1 MNAEWEAVRKRPV
14 RMRTLEKR
22 NRLLSDFLREHGLGE
37 PKSVEY
43 SPLVGCVKALCFK
56 NVEAQIARAG
66 GGLESGWAFRET
78 LDVSMHTI
86 AHAIWITPQ
95 GRRMDITPWAFPPE
109 RRVLFLPDA
118 RVAAKRGYTAGHR
131 TVYATDPRVRAA
143 ELYELELDRIFD
155 EFFVSM
161 DAEYDIPGARFW
173 EAAERVGLPLD
184 VAREVVEWR
193 MARGGHG

>member
-1 MNAEWEAVRKRPV
+1 MPV
-14 RMRTLEKR
+14 QMRTLEKR
-22 NRLLSDFLREHGLGE
+22 SRLLSDFLREHGLGE

-43 SPLVGCVKALCFK
+43 SPLAGCVQAYCFT
-56 NVEAQIARAG
+56 NVEAQIARSG
-66 GGLESGWAFRET
+66 GTLESGWAFRET

-109 RRVLFLPDA
+109 KRVLFLPDA
-118 RVAAKRGYTAGHR
+118 SVAAKRGYAAGHR
-131 TVYATDPRVRAA
+131 TVFSIDSRVRAA

-155 EFFVSM
+155 EFYPGLGGEF
-161 DAEYDIPGARFW
+161 EIPNSRFL

-184 VAREVVEWR
+184 VARELVEYR
-193 MARGGHG
+193 RRTGGHA